1 VPERLARRYLP
12 VVPRGAL
19 SDFVDDLQ
27 AGGRLTFTRE
37 EAMAVLGLTQGALK
51 QAALRLSKRGRL
63 VAPRRGFFVIIPLEF
78 RARGAPPPARWVPE
92 LVRFHG
98 ARDQA
103 TEEEGDDVLVT
114 VDRPIRPARCGPY
127 EVSFKVAR

>member
-1 VPERLARRYLP
+1 MTIPSR
-12 VVPRGAL
+12 VPRGAL

-37 EAMAVLGLTQGALK
+37 EAMATLGVSAGALK
-51 QAALRLSKRGRL
+51 QAALRLSQRDRL

-78 RARGAPPPARWVPE
+78 RTRGAPPPERWVPE
-92 LVRFHG
+92 LVRFLG

-103 TEEEGDDVLVT
+103 TEQIGDEVLVT
-114 VDRPIRPARCGPY
+114 VDRPLRPARCGPY
-127 EVSFKVAR
+127 EVKFRVQR